1 MYKILVA
8 DDEKPMLTILEGLFK
23 KEGYSVLTAT
33 DGKVALKIYEDNK
46 DKIDIC
52 LFDVM
57 MPYVDGI
64 SLCQIVKE
72 ENENIPVIIMT
83 ARDTEDCQLSGFD
96 NGADDYIAKPFSLKV
111 LLKRVERQL
120 RLEQKRNS
128 EVYELIY
135 RDIKLNTLSYTVY
148 DKGIEANLTPT
159 EFKVLRL
166 LMLTPR
172 EVLTIEELSK
182 KISIDG
188 EYVPPRV
195 IGNYISN
202 IRSKLAY
209 SGNIIH
215 NIRGVGYKIE

>member
-1 MYKILVA
+1 MYNILVA
-8 DDEKPMLTILEGLFK
+8 DDEKPMLTVLEGLFK
-23 KEGYSVLTAT
+23 KEGYSVLPAIN
-33 DGKVALKIYEDNK
+33 GQVALQIFEENK

-64 SLCQIVKE
+64 SLCQTVKE
-72 ENENIPVIIMT
+72 KNEKIPVIIMT

-111 LLKRVERQL
+111 LLKRVEKQL
-120 RLEQKRNS
+120 LLVQKRNS
-128 EVYELIY
+128 EVNELTY
-135 RDIKLNTLSYTVY
+135 GDIKLNALSYTVY

-159 EFKVLRL
+159 EFKVLKL
-166 LMLTPR
+166 LMLTPGN
-172 EVLTIEELSK
+172 VLTIEELSK
-182 KISIDG
+182 KTSIDG

-195 IGNYISN
+195 IGNYVSN

-209 SGNIIH
+209 SGNLIH